1 MVAMKEAIL
10 AIVTIVVLL
19 ILASAIVPGA
29 ITTISNTSAITGYST
44 WTAGAQSMW
53 SVIALFAVLCIL
65 LIFVGIALS
74 VIG

>member
-29 ITTISNTSAITGYST
+29 VTTISNTSAITGYNT
-44 WTAGAQSMW
+44 WSAGSQSMW
-53 SVIALFAVLCIL
+53 GVIALFAVLCIL